1 MPIISRIETI
11 KRSKQPV
18 LSIKTTTNM
27 EKLPML
33 IGEIYGKIES
43 YLKEIGE
50 FPEDIPFVRFFNME
64 IENLEVEIGFPV
76 YKELPEKGDIKFDY
90 LPEMKAVYSMYLG
103 PYQEMETSYNEVMKW
118 IETNN
123 LIPDGT
129 FLEYYYNSP
138 EEVSEDN
145 LLTGVIIPLK

>member
-1 MPIISRIETI
+1 MPIISPIEII
-11 KRSKQPV
+11 KRNKQGV
-18 LSIKTTTNM
+18 LSVKTTTNM

-33 IGEIYGKIES
+33 IGEIYGKIGS
-43 YLKEIGE
+43 YLKEIDE

-64 IENLEVEIGFPV
+64 IENLKVEIGFPV
-76 YKELPEKGDIKFDY
+76 YEELPGKEDIEFSY

-103 PYQEMETSYNEVMKW
+103 PYQEMEASYNEVMGW

-138 EEVSEDN
+138 EEISEDK

>member
-1 MPIISRIETI
+1 MPIISPIEII
-11 KRSKQPV
+11 KRSKQSV
-18 LSIKTTTNM
+18 LSVKITTNM
-27 EKLPML
+27 ENLPML
-33 IGEIYGKIES
+33 IGETYGKIET
-43 YLKEIGE
+43 YLKEINE

-64 IENLEVEIGFPV
+64 IENLKVEIGFPV
-76 YKELPEKGDIKFDY
+76 YKELPGKGDIEFSY

-103 PYQEMETSYNEVMKW
+103 PYQEMEATYNEVMGW

-138 EEVSEDN
+138 EEISEDK